1 MTAKT
6 PIRRAF
12 VPAAGLGT
20 RMHPITE
27 TCPKALVEVAGRTL
41 LDHALDRLSAAG
53 VEEAVVNVHHFA
65 DMVEAHLAGRQHP
78 KIVIS
83 DERDSLLETGGG
95 LVKALPLLG
104 EKPFFVVN
112 ADTMWLDSVRSN
124 LVRLAEAFDP
134 VKMDGLLLLASS
146 VGSIGY
152 AGRGD
157 FRLDPLGR
165 LLRRPERDLAPFVYA
180 GAAVI
185 SPALL
190 EDAPAGAF
198 SLNKLFDR
206 AIEAERL
213 HGMRLEGMWMHVGTP
228 DAIAE
233 AEDSIARSAA

>member
-1 MTAKT
+1 MNVKSS
-6 PIRRAF
+6 IRRAF

-20 RMHPITE
+20 RMHPIT
-27 TCPKALVEVAGRTL
+27 TTRPKALVEVAGRSL

-65 DMVEAHLAGRQHP
+65 DMVEGHLKGRKAP
-78 KIVIS
+78 KIIIS
-83 DERDSLLETGGG
+83 DERDALLETGGG

-104 EKPFFVVN
+104 DTPFFVVN
-112 ADTMWLDSVRSN
+112 ADTMWLDSVRPN
-124 LVRLAEAFDP
+124 LARLAEAFDESR
-134 VKMDGLLLLASS
+134 MDGLLLLASS
-146 VGSIGY
+146 VGSVGY
-152 AGRGD
+152 SGRGD

-165 LLRRPERDLAPFVYA
+165 LMRRPERDLAPFVYA

-190 EDAPAGAF
+190 EGAPEGAF
-198 SLNKLFDR
+198 SLNRLFDR

-213 HGMRLEGMWMHVGTP
+213 HGLRLEGMWMHVGTP